1 MAVRN
6 YTIEYD
12 SVNCKVIKW
21 TGLTQAT
28 TDTGQPYTLSGK
40 YADKCIHVF
49 GTLGVGGKL
58 AIQGSNEATPANW
71 VVVSDQAGTALEVTA
86 VPKVKQV
93 LENTLQ
99 IRPAVTAGDGTT
111 TFSCLLVVRK

>member
-1 MAVRN
+1 MATVP
-6 YTIEYD
+6 YTVTYD
-12 SVNCKVIKW
+12 AVGTKIIKW
-21 TGLTQAT
+21 TGLTT
-28 TDTGQPYTLSGK
+28 TNADGAPYVLAGRYS
-40 YADKCIHVF
+40 DKNVHVF

-58 AIQGSNEATPANW
+58 ALQGSNEATPTNYAPVN
-71 VVVSDQAGTALEVTA
+71 DQAGVALEVTA

-111 TFSCLLVVRK
+111 DFTCLLIIRK